1 MGFLLIV
8 YETCSTFLLVHES
21 RTEPTCELHTLALLH
36 GVDGTEESGNSEASI
51 LPDKN
56 SNSWI
61 LAKE

>member
-1 MGFLLIV
+1 MVV
-8 YETCSTFLLVHES
+8 YEIRSTFLLVYES
-21 RTEPTCELHTLALLH
+21 RPGPTCELQGLLLLD
-36 GVDGTEESGNSEASI
+36 GVDGTEESGNSETSP